1 MLKRKAYDRL
11 LEWKKNRN
19 GKTALLIEG
28 ARRVGKSMLVEEFGR
43 NEYASCLIVDFF
55 QAPAEVRQY
64 FEDYRTDFDTLFL
77 YLSTYYGVDLHERD
91 TLIVFDEVQMFPT
104 ARGLL
109 KYLVADGRYDYI
121 ETGSLLSIKQNVDGI
136 VVPSEEESFELN
148 PLDFEEFL
156 WGMGEEKLVTLI
168 RRQFDS
174 LKPLPDGLH
183 RRAMGLLREYILVGG
198 MPGPVSIYVAQRRFE
213 PVDTAKRQILSLYR
227 NDVARFARG
236 YEFKVVSVLD
246 GIPGQLSKHEKKFT
260 LSSISKNARMR
271 SYEEAFFWL
280 ADARIANICF
290 ACSDPGVGLS
300 LNMTQSSL
308 KCYLADT
315 GLLVSLAFADN
326 AHTDESVYRAVL
338 RGEIGLNEGMLT
350 ENVVAQMIH
359 ANGHRLFFYSQSGKR
374 EGEERMEVDFLI
386 VRPYADAAMKPR
398 VCPVEVKSPRQY
410 GTKSLDRFKEK
421 FGKRVGTQYV
431 LHPKQLKVDGDRAYL
446 PLYMG
451 FCL

>member
-28 ARRVGKSMLVEEFGR
+28 ARRVGKSTLVEEFGR

-156 WGMGEEKLVTLI
+156 WDGRGEAGDPHPQAV
-168 RRQFDS
+168 RQPEA
-174 LKPLPDGLH
+174 LA
-183 RRAMGLLREYILVGG
+183 RRAAPSGHGTFERVYPGG
-198 MPGPVSIYVAQRRFE
+198 RHARSGEHLCGAAQ
-213 PVDTAKRQILSLYR
+213 V
-227 NDVARFARG
+227 
-236 YEFKVVSVLD
+236 
-246 GIPGQLSKHEKKFT
+246 
-260 LSSISKNARMR
+260 
-271 SYEEAFFWL
+271 
-280 ADARIANICF
+280 
-290 ACSDPGVGLS
+290 
-300 LNMTQSSL
+300 
-308 KCYLADT
+308 
-315 GLLVSLAFADN
+315 
-326 AHTDESVYRAVL
+326 RA
-338 RGEIGLNEGMLT
+338 G
-350 ENVVAQMIH
+350 
-359 ANGHRLFFYSQSGKR
+359 
-374 EGEERMEVDFLI
+374 
-386 VRPYADAAMKPR
+386 
-398 VCPVEVKSPRQY
+398 
-410 GTKSLDRFKEK
+410 
-421 FGKRVGTQYV
+421 
-431 LHPKQLKVDGDRAYL
+431 
-446 PLYMG
+446 
-451 FCL
+451 

>member
-19 GKTALLIEG
+19 GKTALLIRKG
-28 ARRVGKSMLVEEFGR
+28 LAVWAKARYVEEFGR

-136 VVPSEEESFELN
+136 VASRSEEESFELN

-198 MPGPVSIYVAQRRFE
+198 MPRSGEHLCGAAQ
-213 PVDTAKRQILSLYR
+213 V
-227 NDVARFARG
+227 
-236 YEFKVVSVLD
+236 
-246 GIPGQLSKHEKKFT
+246 
-260 LSSISKNARMR
+260 
-271 SYEEAFFWL
+271 
-280 ADARIANICF
+280 
-290 ACSDPGVGLS
+290 
-300 LNMTQSSL
+300 
-308 KCYLADT
+308 
-315 GLLVSLAFADN
+315 
-326 AHTDESVYRAVL
+326 RA
-338 RGEIGLNEGMLT
+338 G
-350 ENVVAQMIH
+350 
-359 ANGHRLFFYSQSGKR
+359 
-374 EGEERMEVDFLI
+374 
-386 VRPYADAAMKPR
+386 
-398 VCPVEVKSPRQY
+398 
-410 GTKSLDRFKEK
+410 
-421 FGKRVGTQYV
+421 
-431 LHPKQLKVDGDRAYL
+431 
-446 PLYMG
+446 
-451 FCL
+451 